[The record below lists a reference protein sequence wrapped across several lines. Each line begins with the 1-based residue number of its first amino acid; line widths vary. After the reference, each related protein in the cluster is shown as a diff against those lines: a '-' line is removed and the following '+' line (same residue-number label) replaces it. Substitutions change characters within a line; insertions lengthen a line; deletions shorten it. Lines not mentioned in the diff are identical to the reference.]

1 MNFDEFEKLSEGE
14 KEGLSKGVDF
24 LIDMMAEAG
33 DIHMIYLQKYR
44 ELTETARKITHK
56 LSDIPYA
63 TFMQNTNRALFE
75 QASNLFEQINTL
87 LKDFI
92 KENNLDE

>member
-1 MNFDEFEKLSEGE
+1 MNFDEFEKLSKEE
-14 KEGLSKGVDF
+14 KKGLSRVTDI
-24 LIDMMAEAG
+24 LIDVLAETG
-33 DIHMIYLQKYR
+33 DVHMIYLQKYR
-44 ELTETARKITHK
+44 ELSETARKITHK
-56 LSDIPYA
+56 LSD
-63 TFMQNTNRALFE
+63 MQGTNRFLFE